1 MRHLAAKKI
10 KKIQIFQLQ
19 SCRKER
25 FWSLILNS
33 DLDQQRQFT
42 AVSCEQDVIF
52 LNPFR
57 GPAADHL
64 DPAADWPPLCLG
76 RLELFRN
83 GLIIVEVFFWKCFL
97 GFQSVFNFTLV
108 VPLFYNLNRWL
119 LSLWWLR
126 SHGCLN
132 LPWLP
137 IKTRRQRSSLLPLH
151 SEKFFKLI
159 LCSTGF

>member
-1 MRHLAAKKI
+1 MRHVAAKKR
-10 KKIQIFQLQ
+10 KNPNFSASELQKGKILIIELELWPWPAETVH
-19 SCRKER
+19 SC
-25 FWSLILNS
+25 
-33 DLDQQRQFT
+33 
-42 AVSCEQDVIF
+42 CEQDVIF

-76 RLELFRN
+76 RLMLFRN
-83 GLIIVEVFFWKCFL
+83 GLIIVEVFFRKCFL
-97 GFQSVFNFTLV
+97 GFQSAFNFTLV

-132 LPWLP
+132 LPRLP
-137 IKTRRQRSSLLPLH
+137 IKTRRQRSSLLAPH
-151 SEKFFKLI
+151 SEKVFKLI